1 ALRYPSAARA
11 AHGAAD
17 DRSPHQHSTM
27 GIDLIVRLMAPAA
40 TATSGARP
48 RRTFFL
54 SARLLVAVTVL
65 VAASAGARGDEPSD
79 FAPGFDE
86 AALALTTHLSFDPP
100 PPEPAPVEP
109 LADAPEAAP
118 DAADAAAAPLLG
130 EFSKTTW
137 VGNVYGSAIFG
148 DSGKGEMY
156 LAHIGF
162 GYYFEDYNGGA
173 IGLDVLYRNHFLRSE
188 DDKRTIFVD
197 GGLGLQQA
205 STNFSGE
212 RHFNLR
218 IMFGFG
224 GSIQIDN
231 NARLFGGCRYIHI
244 SDAGIKGGGGGFDGP
259 MVYAGITFPF

>member
-1 ALRYPSAARA
+1 
-11 AHGAAD
+11 
-17 DRSPHQHSTM
+17 M
-27 GIDLIVRLMAPAA
+27 GTDLIVRRMAPAA
-40 TATSGARP
+40 MATSAAQP
-48 RRTFFL
+48 RRTFFP

-65 VAASAGARGDEPSD
+65 VSASVGARGDKPSG
-79 FAPGFDE
+79 FATGFDE
-86 AALALTTHLSFDPP
+86 AALALMTHLSFNPP
-100 PPEPAPVEP
+100 PPEAAPVEP
-109 LADAPEAAP
+109 PA

-130 EFSKTTW
+130 EFSRTTW

-162 GYYFEDYNGGA
+162 GYYFEDYQSVNLEFFGGYVRSGIDDNGGA

-188 DDKRTIFVD
+188 DDKRTIFFD

-218 IMFGFG
+218 IMGGFG
-224 GSIQIDN
+224 GSLQIDN

-244 SDAGIKGGGGGFDGP
+244 SDAGIEGGGGGFDGP